1 MDKPICNVRLD
12 FIYFD
17 EDMESL
23 HYVIASSLFVELR
36 IDTPDTFD
44 IHAIHSERGR
54 VEKALRMAGFRF
66 DEFHYSTASHSSS
79 RGTIVYN
86 VSLLRENRDV
96 YL

>member
-36 IDTPDTFD
+36 IDT
-44 IHAIHSERGR
+44 
-54 VEKALRMAGFRF
+54 
-66 DEFHYSTASHSSS
+66 
-79 RGTIVYN
+79 
-86 VSLLRENRDV
+86 
-96 YL
+96 